1 MQPHLLPIL
10 HETLHRTEKSDNT
23 LNNATQMPHSM
34 AQIFTT
40 ANFGLTLTCFLF
52 VSVCICH
59 TLTVYLFLSL
69 SVSLSVSVSLSH
81 THMHHSQHV
90 NSCGICVIPPPLP
103 CPTQLT
109 AWWRYWGICIVLA
122 EPVSPRPPPPPPT
135 HAHTTHSLMKILGYL
150 HSLAEA
156 SLISPPPPPTNT
168 CTHNSQL
175 DEDTGVSV

>member
-90 NSCGICVIPPPLP
+90 NSCGICVIPPPPSL
-103 CPTQLT
+103 
-109 AWWRYWGICIVLA
+109 
-122 EPVSPRPPPPPPT
+122 SN
-135 HAHTTHSLMKILGYL
+135 TTHSLMKILGYL
-150 HSLAEA
+150 HSLGRA
-156 SLISPPPPPTNT
+156 SLTAPPSPPTNT

-175 DEDTGVSV
+175 DEDTEVSV